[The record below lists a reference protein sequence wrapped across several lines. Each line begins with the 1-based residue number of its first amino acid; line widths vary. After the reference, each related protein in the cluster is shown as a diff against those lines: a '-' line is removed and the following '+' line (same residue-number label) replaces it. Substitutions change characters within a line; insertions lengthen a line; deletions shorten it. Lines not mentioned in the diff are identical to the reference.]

1 MGRFLMGHFWSKIE
15 GMNNNTEQ
23 NLNSSNTNTPKTK
36 ITNLGAGIICAVVM
50 LAVVGVVGY
59 VVVNNAI
66 NAGKT
71 DKETIKTT
79 FSLDDYDTAKIIEGD
94 SNNGNIGD
102 HVRGNADSKV
112 VLVEYADFQCP
123 GCASMMSRV
132 DKIYL
137 EYKDRVAFIYRN
149 YPISYHENAMSA
161 AKAAEAAGYQGKFWE
176 MAKYLYANRADWIA
190 ESGDTL
196 MKKYEENFKYAA
208 PDGDLEKFRKDM
220 NDENIKKKIE
230 FDYSLGNKRDGVN
243 ATPAFF
249 INGEKASTDDVVTF
263 ADYENLIREMLDKA
277 LEKAE

>member
-1 MGRFLMGHFWSKIE
+1 MGHFWSKIE
-15 GMNNNTEQ
+15 SMENNTEQ
-23 NLNSSNTNTPKTK
+23 NLNTPNANAPKTK

-79 FSLDDYDTAKIIEGD
+79 FSLDDYDTTKIIKAD

-102 HVRGNADSKV
+102 HVRGNVDADV
-112 VLVEYADFQCP
+112 VVVEYADFQCP

-132 DKIYL
+132 DRIYL

-149 YPISYHENAMSA
+149 YPISYHENAKVA

-196 MKKYEENFKYAA
+196 MKKFEENFKYAA
-208 PDGDLEKFRKDM
+208 PNGDLAKFRNDM
-220 NDENIKKKIE
+220 NDENIAKKIE
-230 FDYSLGNKRDGVN
+230 FDYNLGNKKDGVN
-243 ATPAFF
+243 ATPAFYV
-249 INGEKASTDDVVTF
+249 NGEKVDVNQVETF
-263 ADYENLIREMLDKA
+263 ADYENLIREMIETA
-277 LEKAE
+277 LKKAE